1 MHQRSPFNSVNEAKK
16 EFEKIFKQKTSN
28 EWSTAET
35 AFEKQPKKY
44 NLIKVC
50 YSYVSYRDCLGPFDY
65 EKCAEARLDKKKRKM
80 IEEITNYTMYQ
91 RAFSSQGID
100 NDRMPISKM
109 NKETL
114 FQANEILKSLKILIT
129 DF

>member
-1 MHQRSPFNSVNEAKK
+1 
-16 EFEKIFKQKTSN
+16 
-28 EWSTAET
+28 
-35 AFEKQPKKY
+35 
-44 NLIKVC
+44 
-50 YSYVSYRDCLGPFDY
+50 
-65 EKCAEARLDKKKRKM
+65 M
-80 IEEITNYTMYQ
+80 IEEIANYTMYQ

-129 DF
+129 DFQAEVAKQNDGNYDLI

>member
-1 MHQRSPFNSVNEAKK
+1 
-16 EFEKIFKQKTSN
+16 
-28 EWSTAET
+28 
-35 AFEKQPKKY
+35 
-44 NLIKVC
+44 
-50 YSYVSYRDCLGPFDY
+50 
-65 EKCAEARLDKKKRKM
+65 M
-80 IEEITNYTMYQ
+80 IEEIANYTMYQ